1 MNPEDPERLKKIK
14 EFEKLLDNFSDFMK
28 ESDTFMELVSTE
40 VNPIDIDSMN
50 AFIEKMEKQ
59 NGKDKS

>member
-1 MNPEDPERLKKIK
+1 MNPEDPERLKKIQ

-28 ESDTFMELVSTE
+28 ESDTFMESVSTE
-40 VNPIDIDSMN
+40 INPIDIDSMN